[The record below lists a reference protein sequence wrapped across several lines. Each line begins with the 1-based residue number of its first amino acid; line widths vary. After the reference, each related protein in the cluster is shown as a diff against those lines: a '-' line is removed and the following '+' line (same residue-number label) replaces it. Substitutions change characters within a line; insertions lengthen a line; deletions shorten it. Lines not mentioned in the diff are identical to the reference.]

1 MRLRVLYDFKKEMS
15 IEKKTGIHGTS
26 PIDCRRVSQELYK
39 TDRTLWEKIRDNE
52 KVAQAWAEAVV
63 EAGENYQMQDGQKNN
78 ARAGVR
84 YSERYMASAENQ
96 DIIALVKRVSDGNF
110 KANEKVYLGT
120 VSDSD
125 AASIKSKYA
134 VKVPGSVM
142 K

>member
-1 MRLRVLYDFKKEMS
+1 MS

-26 PIDCRRVSQELYK
+26 PIDCRLVSQELYK

-96 DIIALVKRVSDGNF
+96 DIIALVKRVSDGTF
-110 KANEKVYLGT
+110 KANL
-120 VSDSD
+120 
-125 AASIKSKYA
+125 
-134 VKVPGSVM
+134 
-142 K
+142 